1 MLSLIPHYV
10 FKRNVLAYLGYVGWL
25 VALLFKFREE
35 CFYLVYRNGV
45 SGKTATVTNVN
56 IVL

>member
-1 MLSLIPHYV
+1 MLALTPHYV

-35 CFYLVYRNGV
+35 CFLWFILMEFQEKRPQ
-45 SGKTATVTNVN
+45 
-56 IVL
+56 